1 MSAPAIVAIVGAT
14 ATGKTEVGEAVA
26 ERLGGEIVCADSR
39 QVYAELE
46 IGTGKPGR
54 PARVERPHHLFDAL
68 SLGMPASAGWYARAA
83 AAACAAI
90 FARGATP
97 ILVGG
102 SGLYLRALQT
112 GLSGQPPQAPE
123 IRARLLDEAETLGHD
138 ALHRRLAEHDPET
151 AARVAPRD
159 VQRVTRALE
168 VLEASG
174 KPLSWWHRAP
184 VQSPLDAVWHVFEIQ
199 VEAEELGRRIA
210 ARTRAMFAGGLVD
223 EVRTTLGA
231 GKEGELRALAAVGY
245 DEALDL
251 ISGASTLAEAEER
264 TNRRTRQLAKRQ
276 RTWFRHQIQAERVD
290 GAVRAPRAASDAI
303 LARLD
308 LGSH

>member
-1 MSAPAIVAIVGAT
+1 MSAPTILAIVGAT
-14 ATGKTEVGEAVA
+14 ATGKTEVGEALA
-26 ERLGGEIVCADSR
+26 ARLGGEIVCADSR

-46 IGTGKPGR
+46 IGTGKPA
-54 PARVERPHHLFDAL
+54 PAARAERPHHLFDAL
-68 SLGMPASAGWYARAA
+68 SLGLPASAGWYARAA
-83 AAACAAI
+83 AAACTAI
-90 FARGATP
+90 FARGAIP
-97 ILVGG
+97 VLVGG

-123 IRARLLDEAETLGHD
+123 IRARLLAEAETLGHD
-138 ALHRRLAEHDPET
+138 ALHRRLAEHDPAT

-159 VQRVTRALE
+159 VQRITRALE

-174 KPLSWWHRAP
+174 KPLSWWHQAP
-184 VQSPLDAVWHVFEIQ
+184 VRAPLDAAWHVFEIQ

-223 EVRTTLGA
+223 EVRAVLGA
-231 GKEGELRALAAVGY
+231 GREAELRALAAVGY

-251 ISGASTLAEAEER
+251 ISGASTHAEAEER

-290 GAVRAPRAASDAI
+290 GSASAPRLAVDAI
-303 LARLD
+303 LARIAPR
-308 LGSH
+308 SH